1 LTEEDATHRGEG
13 DGMTEELRTLLAD
26 ELSAEQ
32 RPPLGDIIPAAMR
45 DGRRMRRNR
54 RFAAIGSGTAVAA
67 VVVVAASLA
76 GPAATGGVGTKIPAA
91 APPTVAQATASAP
104 VPVAAEPHLVKATT
118 RGMLELL
125 TQIVPGKTSA
135 PAAAS
140 DGSLAVQLNVDRG
153 HGLGMVRVFVSG
165 TGTTTG
171 TVTVHADGLADNCIE
186 NRYVEAAWSGGTE
199 VMVLVPSCLAWDGH
213 QNKPAA
219 SSLSDTEA
227 KALAADPRWGTKMNK
242 ALVDAG
248 AQHFPALKS
257 FS

>member
-1 LTEEDATHRGEG
+1 
-13 DGMTEELRTLLAD
+13 MTEELRALLVD

-32 RPPLGDIIPAAMR
+32 RPPLGDIVPAAMR

-76 GPAATGGVGTKIPAA
+76 GPAATGGSGNPVPAA
-91 APPTVAQATASAP
+91 APPAAASVSAP
-104 VPVAAEPHLVKATT
+104 VSAAVSAPPSAPPSAAAKPQLVKATT

-125 TQIVPGKTSA
+125 AQTVPGTTSD
-135 PAAAS
+135 PAAGS

-186 NRYVEAAWSGGTE
+186 NRYVEATWSGGTE

-219 SSLSDTEA
+219 SSLSDAEA
-227 KALAADPRWGTKMNK
+227 KALAADPRWGTKMDQ

-248 AQHFPALKS
+248 GRHFPTLKS